1 MYPVIHSSRSTLS
14 DEVLEKLTIQIADGS
29 FKIGSLL
36 PAERQLA
43 VQLGV
48 SRVVIREA
56 AKKLEQQGLV
66 SIHHG
71 IGIRVTNDRSLQ
83 LQQTLNLAVPENR
96 ERLRQCAQARM
107 FIEPELAA
115 SAAQRAV
122 PSNVCRLQA
131 IHEALVDGSEIEE
144 SIRQDMNFHDAV
156 AELAGNKVLGVM
168 LQSVAE
174 LGRMSR
180 GLTLAK
186 CGVRLARE
194 QHLRIFSAI
203 ATGDAAFARRAM
215 KAHLLSALG
224 DLS

>member
-1 MYPVIHSSRSTLS
+1 MSSVLPANRISRS
-14 DEVLEKLTIQIADGS
+14 DEVFGKIVLQIADGT
-29 FKIGSLL
+29 FEVGCLL

-43 VQLGV
+43 DRLGV

-71 IGIRVTNDRSLQ
+71 IGIRVTNDLSFP
-83 LQQTLNLAVPENR
+83 LQQTLSLAVPENR
-96 ERLRQCAQARM
+96 ELLRQCAQARM

-115 SAAQRAV
+115 SAAQRAI
-122 PSNVCRLQA
+122 PSKIHRLQA
-131 IHEALVDGSEIEE
+131 IQEALVDGDEIEE
-144 SIRQDMNFHDAV
+144 SVRQDMNFHEAIAD
-156 AELAGNKVLGVM
+156 LAGNKVLAVM

-174 LGRMSR
+174 LGRISR

-186 CGVRLARE
+186 FGVRRARE
-194 QHLRIFSAI
+194 QHLRILSAI
-203 ATGDAAFARRAM
+203 AAGDVGVARRAM
-215 KAHLLSALG
+215 KAHLQSAMV

>member
-1 MYPVIHSSRSTLS
+1 MYSIIPPDQSTRSAG
-14 DEVLEKLTIQIADGS
+14 VLKQLTIQISDGR
-29 FKIGSLL
+29 FKVGSLL

-43 VQLGV
+43 AQLGV

-71 IGIRVTNDRSLQ
+71 IGIRVTNDRSLP
-83 LQQTLNLAVPENR
+83 LQQTLNMAVPENR

-122 PSNVCRLQA
+122 HSDVRRLQA

-144 SIRQDMNFHDAV
+144 SVRQDMNFHDAV

-174 LGRMSR
+174 LGRISR

-194 QHLRIFSAI
+194 QHLQIFSAI
-203 ATGDAAFARRAM
+203 AAGDAALACRAM

-224 DLS
+224 DLT